1 MILHEVTVCCLVLL
15 LADRPTGAAG
25 AAQTSIVSEL
35 YEAEDPRPG
44 KKRKPP
50 VEDVLDY
57 DRPSE
62 VDYEEELEL
71 NRREDLEPKR
81 RRTAADAV
89 AIQGQ
94 LAYF

>member
-1 MILHEVTVCCLVLL
+1 MNETILTAVIVLL
-15 LADRPTGAAG
+15 LADRPTSAA
-25 AAQTSIVSEL
+25 AVAQPSNVSEL
-35 YEAEDPRPG
+35 YEVEDPRPV
-44 KKRKPP
+44 KKRKPQP

-81 RRTAADAV
+81 RRTAADTV
-89 AIQGQ
+89 AAQGQ
-94 LAYF
+94 LAYA